1 LLLHAHAVLTS
12 LLQHSRRNSL
22 ERAVQSR
29 PLLLEFASLDALRR
43 AADTLRA
50 SGFWDIEW
58 VGAAQRHGDEVGIG
72 LRLRPILRAAA
83 IGAAVFAP
91 VGWALHQFA
100 MIGPFGQGPFAVA
113 VEMALIGAAVCAA
126 AMVLIATVLHEH
138 ALAGLV
144 LVEDPE
150 RDRFL
155 LVLHGAKWQQERVL
169 EVLRAVESPT
179 SVRAIVQGE
188 LAPAA
193 P

>member
-1 LLLHAHAVLTS
+1 
-12 LLQHSRRNSL
+12 
-22 ERAVQSR
+22 VQSR

-50 SGFWDIEW
+50 SGFWDTEW
-58 VGAAQRHGDEVGIG
+58 VGAAPRHGDEVGIG
-72 LRLRPILRAAA
+72 LRLRPVLRAAA

-91 VGWALHQFA
+91 VGWALHRFA
-100 MIGPFGQGPFAVA
+100 MIGPFGQGPLAVT

-126 AMVLIATVLHEH
+126 AMVLIATALHEH

-155 LVLHGAKWQQERVL
+155 LVLHGAEWQQERVL
-169 EVLRAVESPT
+169 EVLRALESPVA
-179 SVRAIVQGE
+179 VRAIVQGE
-188 LAPAA
+188 LAPVAQA
-193 P
+193 VIPACAGMTPYKTRLTGA